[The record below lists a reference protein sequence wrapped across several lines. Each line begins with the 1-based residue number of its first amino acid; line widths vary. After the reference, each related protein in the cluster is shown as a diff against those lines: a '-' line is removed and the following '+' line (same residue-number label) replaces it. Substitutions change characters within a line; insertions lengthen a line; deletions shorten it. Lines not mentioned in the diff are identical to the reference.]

1 MARKTTRRKAAGS
14 RGGRGAAA
22 AASAATPL
30 DRAIDAAMQ
39 LAATQGWRDTT
50 LADIA
55 ETAGLSL
62 GELRRVAGGKTEIL
76 QALSR
81 RADAAMLDAGPA
93 EGESVRDK
101 VFELL
106 MRRLDAL
113 SPFKPGLKAVS
124 RDLAR
129 DPGAAARLACG
140 TARSM
145 AWTLEAAGVNP
156 RGPIG
161 GLRVNA
167 LAAIYAYTLRGWLND
182 ESADNAKTMAAL
194 DKALRRAESLAS
206 PFSRRAQAA
215 ES

>member
-1 MARKTTRRKAAGS
+1 
-14 RGGRGAAA
+14 
-22 AASAATPL
+22 
-30 DRAIDAAMQ
+30 MQ

-76 QALSR
+76 RALTR
-81 RADAAMLDAGPA
+81 RADAAMLDAGAA
-93 EGESVRDK
+93 EGETTRDK

-113 SPFKPGLKAVS
+113 GPFKPGLKAVS
-124 RDLAR
+124 RDLVR
-129 DPGAAARLACG
+129 DPGAAALLACG

-145 AWTLEAAGVNP
+145 AWALEAAGVNP

-194 DKALRRAESLAS
+194 DKALRRAESFAS
-206 PFSRRAQAA
+206 PFSRRPQAA